1 MKTIIIYKS
10 ETGFTKQ
17 YAMYI
22 QEKLQCQCIDLKDV
36 KKVNL
41 DEYDLIVFGGS
52 IMAGMIKGL
61 KKVKSLIKNQTFSVF
76 SVGLTPQSFKDTIQ
90 KIQKDNSLED
100 VSFCYFEGGV
110 NFDKLGFFSKKML
123 QMVKNNLKKEA
134 EDEEAIEMIQR
145 LSISKSYVNKES
157 IQPLLRE
164 VEKFT
169 HNS

>member
-1 MKTIIIYKS
+1 MKIIIIYKS

-17 YAMYI
+17 YAIFI
-22 QEKLQCQCIDLKDV
+22 QEKLQCQCIDLKDI

-52 IMAGMIKGL
+52 MMAGMIKGL
-61 KKVKSLIKNQTFSVF
+61 KKIKSLIKNQKFIVF
-76 SVGLTPQSFKDTIQ
+76 AVGLTPQSFKDTIQ

-100 VSFCYFEGGV
+100 IPFYYFEGGV

-123 QMVKNNLKKEA
+123 QMVKNNLEKET
-134 EDEEAIEMIQR
+134 EDQEAKEMIQR
-145 LSISKSYVNKES
+145 LSVSHSYINKDFL
-157 IQPLLRE
+157 QPLLKE
-164 VEKFT
+164 VEKCT

>member
-1 MKTIIIYKS
+1 MNYKTLL
-10 ETGFTKQ
+10 
-17 YAMYI
+17 YAI
-22 QEKLQCQCIDLKDV
+22 
-36 KKVNL
+36 NL
-41 DEYDLIVFGGS
+41 LLSMVALS
-52 IMAGMIKGL
+52 
-61 KKVKSLIKNQTFSVF
+61 
-76 SVGLTPQSFKDTIQ
+76 
-90 KIQKDNSLED
+90 
-100 VSFCYFEGGV
+100 GV